1 LTYRLPTASVA
12 GMPDRPWLAA
22 ALFCAASAISLS
34 AQGAPA
40 KMAASVVGYV
50 TARQTGEPLGFA
62 DATIDDIGIGTFA
75 QSNGVFRLRGI
86 PPGPVA
92 LRVRRLGFTPVT
104 LRLTLVEGR
113 EDTVRVALERV
124 ALQLGRVSVSDE
136 VCPSRGAE
144 RGDTATLA
152 ILRQL
157 WDNAERNKLLAH
169 ESPFVS
175 RMERAIGAPES
186 MVSLGGNE
194 RIRFTRIDTVQ
205 VAAEHEWRYEPGKLV
220 LRTEADDRADAP
232 EKMIVP
238 QLVDFADDVFTDNHC
253 FKYAGVS
260 KVDGV
265 RRIQVDFEPIKTLRE
280 PDVRGSMF
288 LDTASYQLVRS
299 NFVMERPSYLHPT
312 EEISTI
318 RVSTWFREILPALPV
333 VDRICTRI
341 TAQYVARSGRPRGAA
356 IEKQRLIDLKF
367 ERESDV
373 PAGLTPVKPAADA
386 ECR

>member
-1 LTYRLPTASVA
+1 MFRSS
-12 GMPDRPWLAA
+12 RLAA
-22 ALFCAASAISLS
+22 LLLCPLVVAAAG

-40 KMAASVVGYV
+40 RASASIVGFV
-50 TARQTGEPLGFA
+50 TGRQSGEPLGFA
-62 DATIDDIGIGTFA
+62 DATIEDIAIRTFA
-75 QSNGVFRLRGI
+75 QSNGMFRLRGI
-86 PPGPVA
+86 PPGPVN

-104 LRLTLVEGR
+104 LHLVLVEGR
-113 EDTVRVALERV
+113 EDTVRVALDRLAIQLERV
-124 ALQLGRVSVSDE
+124 RVSDE
-136 VCPSRGAE
+136 VCPSRGVE

-175 RMERAIGAPES
+175 RMERAIGAPEGL
-186 MVSLGGNE
+186 VPLGGNQ
-194 RIRFTRIDTVQ
+194 RINFTRIDTVQ
-205 VAAEHEWRYEPGKLV
+205 FAAEHEWRYEPGKLV
-220 LRTEADDRADAP
+220 VRTEPDEGPEAS

-288 LDTASYQLVRS
+288 LDTVSYQLVRS
-299 NFVMERPSYLHPT
+299 DFLMERPSYLHPT
-312 EEISTI
+312 EE
-318 RVSTWFREILPALPV
+318 
-333 VDRICTRI
+333 
-341 TAQYVARSGRPRGAA
+341 
-356 IEKQRLIDLKF
+356 
-367 ERESDV
+367 
-373 PAGLTPVKPAADA
+373 
-386 ECR
+386 CR